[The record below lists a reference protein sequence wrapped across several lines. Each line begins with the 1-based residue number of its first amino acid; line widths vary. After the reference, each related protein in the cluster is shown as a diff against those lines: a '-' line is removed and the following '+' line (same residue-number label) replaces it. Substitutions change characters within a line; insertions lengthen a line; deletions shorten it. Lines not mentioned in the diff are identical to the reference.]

1 MLSFLDKER
10 TVARPGFSRWLIPPA
25 ALAIHLS
32 IGQAYALSVF
42 NLPMTR
48 LIGVTES
55 ESVDWQLTTIGWIFS
70 IAIVFLGLSASLFGK
85 WLEREG
91 PRKAMFVSA
100 LCFSGGFFVSA
111 LGVYLHQ
118 IWIVYLGYDVV
129 GKAIAGEEAIQ
140 KAIMLNPDVI
150 MMDISLK
157 GEMDGVQAMEEIRKV
172 SDVPVIYLS
181 GNSDKFNYERAKKTN
196 FIEYLVKPITSDDLV
211 KPLNKA
217 LKLDTKKKL
226 NRAV

>member
-1 MLSFLDKER
+1 MDAGSSKYKVLIVEDDMLLSLVEER
-10 TVARPGFSRWLIPPA
+10 LLSR
-25 ALAIHLS
+25 
-32 IGQAYALSVF
+32 
-42 NLPMTR
+42 M
-48 LIGVTES
+48 
-55 ESVDWQLTTIGWIFS
+55 
-70 IAIVFLGLSASLFGK
+70 
-85 WLEREG
+85 
-91 PRKAMFVSA
+91 
-100 LCFSGGFFVSA
+100 
-111 LGVYLHQ
+111 
-118 IWIVYLGYDVV
+118 GYDVV

-150 MMDISLK
+150 MMDIFLK